1 MVAGGARDAT
11 DSSSVMMILGGVRC
25 GGGDAGGTLMRTV
38 LRAVVIMRGPTRG
51 GAGTGAGTGGNGSA
65 GAFSWAGVG
74 KVALSGSHV
83 VLRAVCLFLAVRL
96 AGS

>member
-25 GGGDAGGTLMRTV
+25 GGGDVGGTLMRTV

-51 GAGTGAGTGGNGSA
+51 GAGTGTGGNGLA

-83 VLRAVCLFLAVRL
+83 VLRAVSLFLAVRL